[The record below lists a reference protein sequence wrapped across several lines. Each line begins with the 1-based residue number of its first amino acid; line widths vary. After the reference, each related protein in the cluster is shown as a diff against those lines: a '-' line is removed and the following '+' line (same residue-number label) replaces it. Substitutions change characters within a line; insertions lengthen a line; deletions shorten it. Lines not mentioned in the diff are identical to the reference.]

1 MAQTGATGEAAS
13 LRERLREDLKDAMR
27 ARDVVR
33 RDTIRLVQAAIK
45 NVEIERRGAELSDAD
60 VVVVM
65 QRQVKQRH
73 ESITQYE
80 QVNRSD
86 LADVERA
93 ELAVIEAYLPQ
104 QMSREEIVVTAQAM
118 IEQLGASGPSDRG
131 KVMGGLMGQLRGK
144 ADGAMVNAVVGELLA
159 EM

>member
-1 MAQTGATGEAAS
+1 MAQPRATGGAAS
-13 LRERLREDLKDAMR
+13 LRGRLREDLKDAMR

-60 VVVVM
+60 VVVIM

-80 QVNRSD
+80 QVKRSD

-104 QMSREEIVVTAQAM
+104 QMSREEIVVTARAM
-118 IEQLGASGPSDRG
+118 IEQLGARGPSDRG

-144 ADGAMVNAVVGELLA
+144 ADGATVNAVVSELLA

>member
-1 MAQTGATGEAAS
+1 
-13 LRERLREDLKDAMR
+13 
-27 ARDVVR
+27 
-33 RDTIRLVQAAIK
+33 
-45 NVEIERRGAELSDAD
+45 
-60 VVVVM
+60 M

-104 QMSREEIVVTAQAM
+104 QMSREEIVVSAKAM

-144 ADGAMVNAVVGELLA
+144 ADGAMVNAVVSELLA

>member
-1 MAQTGATGEAAS
+1 MAQTGATGGAAT

-93 ELAVIEAYLPQ
+93 ELVVIEAYLPQ
-104 QMSREEIVVTAQAM
+104 QMSREEIVVSAKAM

-144 ADGAMVNAVVGELLA
+144 ADGAMVNAVVSELLA